1 VYTDNVPLKYFGTH
15 AQMSAKPFRWH
26 DTLALM
32 KVDLIHKAAHDNMMQ
47 DELSE
52 WKDFQ
57 AMSTIVILM
66 ANVCQ

>member
-1 VYTDNVPLKYFGTH
+1 
-15 AQMSAKPFRWH
+15 
-26 DTLALM
+26 
-32 KVDLIHKAAHDNMMQ
+32 MMQ

-66 ANVCQ
+66 ANVCQWKKLVIQDEGGYIYYPEVQ